1 MRPLLPLL
9 ILSLATPA
17 LAQTRPGEPY
27 PQMSVGE
34 RHRYEMD
41 RLRAINDGQAALA
54 RQQATQSRLTVL
66 ELEAAR
72 RPAPPLPAPTPYVPS
87 PEQERAEREAATT
100 RREATQDAV
109 GQIDDWLDRG
119 RPQPPR

>member
-1 MRPLLPLL
+1 MRTLLPLL

-41 RLRAINDGQAALA
+41 RLRAVNDGQAALA
-54 RQQATQSRLTVL
+54 RQQAIQAQLTVL
-66 ELEAAR
+66 QLEAAR
-72 RPAPPLPAPTPYVPS
+72 QPAPPLPSSTPYVRS
-87 PEQERAEREAATT
+87 PEDERAEREAATA
-100 RREATQDAV
+100 RREATRTAV

-119 RPQPPR
+119 RQQPR

>member
-1 MRPLLPLL
+1 MVMRLLLPLL

-17 LAQTRPGEPY
+17 LAQVRPGDPF

-34 RHRYEMD
+34 RHRYEME

-54 RQQATQSRLTVL
+54 RQQALQTRLTVL
-66 ELEAAR
+66 ELQAVR
-72 RPAPPLPAPTPYVPS
+72 QPPPLPAPSPYVRS
-87 PEQERAEREAATT
+87 PEQERAAREAATT

-119 RPQPPR
+119 RAPR

>member
-1 MRPLLPLL
+1 MRPFLPLL

-17 LAQTRPGEPY
+17 VAQTRPGEPF

-41 RLRAINDGQAALA
+41 RLRAVNDANAALA
-54 RQQATQSRLTVL
+54 RQQAIQTQLTVL
-66 ELEAAR
+66 QLEAAR
-72 RPAPPLPAPTPYVPS
+72 RPAPPLPATTPYVRS
-87 PEQERAEREAATT
+87 PEQERAGREAAAV
-100 RREATQDAV
+100 RREATRTAV

-119 RPQPPR
+119 RPQQPR